1 MNIGEKIYNLRNKA
15 NLSQEAMGEKLGV
28 SRQAVSK
35 WETNQA
41 TPDLDNLRMLAE
53 HFNVPLSNL
62 IDDNIE
68 KMVCKPEVTNTI
80 NKLTKAR
87 NVLLI
92 IASSYASLLF
102 LSFILIVILQKPL
115 VNLLQLSY
123 EKHLFVFPTLDFV
136 GVLQLFA
143 FILIISIIT
152 IKNKKEENNSI
163 AKEIIVL
170 SSCAILTNLYLTLPG
185 LSTTLFKNLFSD
197 VYYAISYNSLRF
209 LLSYVEP
216 SMIVVCFLF
225 VVAMSLSLA
234 IKVYKSK

>member
-1 MNIGEKIYNLRNKA
+1 MIAKSGNAYLKYMSLF
-15 NLSQEAMGEKLGV
+15 L
-28 SRQAVSK
+28 
-35 WETNQA
+35 
-41 TPDLDNLRMLAE
+41 
-53 HFNVPLSNL
+53 
-62 IDDNIE
+62 
-68 KMVCKPEVTNTI
+68 
-80 NKLTKAR
+80 
-87 NVLLI
+87 VLFLV
-92 IASSYASLLF
+92 LFWVLF

-143 FILIISIIT
+143 FILIMSIIT
-152 IKNKKEENNSI
+152 IRNKKEENNSI

-170 SSCAILTNLYLTLPG
+170 SFCAILTNLYLALPG
-185 LSTTLFKNLFSD
+185 LSTTVFKNLFSD

-225 VVAMSLSLA
+225 IVAMSLSLA
-234 IKVYKSK
+234 IKAYKSK